1 MQRFRSVLVTG
12 RSGLKGGLLLLIEA
26 YGERGAT
33 PDLAQTS

>member
-1 MQRFRSVLVTG
+1 MQRCRSNLVTG
-12 RSGLKGGLLLLIEA
+12 HNGLKGGWLSLIEA